1 MSSMKYIGDE
11 RGGSTAYLALV
22 ITLAVLFVGA
32 GAFGLWAF
40 TSRQDYKNNVE
51 RKIGAAVAENT
62 KQVQTDEAKKFAEA
76 EKQPLK
82 QYIGS
87 EQYGSVHINYP
98 KTWSAYVASSSTTP
112 VDVYMNPD
120 FVPSTSSQASVFALR
135 VMVVARPYSQVASS
149 FSQLQKTGKVTIAA
163 YELPRNK
170 GIVGSRIDGQITQK
184 KRGAIVLLPLRDKTL
199 QIMTESEAFLG
210 DFNNIILPNASFSP

>member
-1 MSSMKYIGDE
+1 MM
-11 RGGSTAYLALV
+11 LV

-32 GAFGLWAF
+32 GAFGVWAF
-40 TSRQDYKNNVE
+40 TSRQSYKNNVE
-51 RKIGAAVAENT
+51 RKIGAAVTENT
-62 KQVQTDEAKKFAEA
+62 KQVQIDEAKKFAEA

-87 EQYGSVHINYP
+87 EQYGSVHVNYP
-98 KTWSAYVASSSTTP
+98 KTWSAYVSSSSNTP
-112 VDVYMNPD
+112 VDLYMNPD
-120 FVPSTSSQASVFALR
+120 FVPSTVSQNSLFALR
-135 VMVVARPYSQVASS
+135 VMVVAQPYSQLASS
-149 FSQLQKTGKVTIAA
+149 YTAMQKSGKVTISA

-170 GIVGSRIDGQITQK
+170 GVVGSRIDGQISPK

-199 QIMTESEAFLG
+199 QIMTESETFLG